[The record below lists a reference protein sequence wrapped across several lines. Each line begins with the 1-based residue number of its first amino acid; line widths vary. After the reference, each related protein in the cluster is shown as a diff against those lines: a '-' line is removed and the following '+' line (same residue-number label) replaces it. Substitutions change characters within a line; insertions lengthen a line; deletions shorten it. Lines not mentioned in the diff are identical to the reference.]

1 MRRLSYGR
9 LFTLVGIVLL
19 APLLYLQY
27 LQWSGSQD
35 SITFNQKESYGV
47 ENITPARELL
57 QQTARQRVML
67 AAQGRGEGGYNA
79 DLQAQKSRMR
89 EISSRLEKVTKRL
102 GPAIADLNGEQKTV
116 ARVKDLVDQ
125 IQTFESADGS
135 SGDTDKALADLLA
148 VTNDFVLNYV
158 ANFSN
163 LILDPDLDSYYLM
176 DAYTGR
182 LGSLT
187 ETLVNIGHLVI
198 TRTEAGALTEAD
210 RLVLAAYVARA
221 RSFTSDLKTNFDTA
235 FANNAAGKLRPAIG
249 ATVDTALADVNT
261 FLTMID
267 AQALGKDKATM
278 TPGEF
283 CNRTTATIDSVQKLH
298 DEVGPQLD
306 GLIVARVDRYS
317 TAQMTGLATGFLA
330 VGLII
335 YVLLSFYFQVST
347 ELTGKI
353 KEAENLRAQAE
364 TENQLLN
371 GNIMDLLT
379 FVANCADGDL
389 TGRAKVTEGALGNVA
404 DAMNQMMDNWTQ
416 VLGTLI
422 KTIEETQNAGQKVG
436 ETAESM
442 AEGATEQAQKLDAAT
457 AAVQQIRGNITQVSE
472 NANTAVTAASRTQ
485 ESAFSGA
492 EMVQK
497 IAEEMETLR
506 ANVQAGAKKI
516 KSLGDRSMEITGIV
530 GTIAKIS
537 EQTNMLALNAAIEA
551 ARAGEHGRGFSV
563 VAEEVRKLAERTS
576 MATQDIRTLIT
587 SIQAETS
594 ESVAAIEEQTRAVE
608 HHAESVTESGQVLQ
622 KIQHES
628 TQTSELISD
637 MNRVARDQ
645 VPAAEQ
651 TLQGMLAVSE
661 IAKETQSSA
670 QTTLK
675 LSKVLGETAERLVT
689 AIGSFRITR

>member
-1 MRRLSYGR
+1 M
-9 LFTLVGIVLL
+9 
-19 APLLYLQY
+19 
-27 LQWSGSQD
+27 
-35 SITFNQKESYGV
+35 
-47 ENITPARELL
+47 
-57 QQTARQRVML
+57 
-67 AAQGRGEGGYNA
+67 GYNA

-116 ARVKDLVDQ
+116 TRVKDLVDQ

-135 SGDTDKALADLLA
+135 GGDSDKALADLLA

-187 ETLVNIGHLVI
+187 ETLVNIGHSVI
-198 TRTEAGALTEAD
+198 TRTEAGSLNEAD

-221 RSFTSDLKTNFDTA
+221 RSFASDLKTNFDTA

-404 DAMNQMMDNWTQ
+404 DAMNQMMDNWTE

-422 KTIEETQNAGQKVG
+422 KTIEETQNAGLKVG

-442 AEGATEQAQKLDAAT
+442 AHGATEQAQKLDAAT

-472 NANTAVTAASRTQ
+472 NANTAVTARLAHPGVGVQRRRDGAEDRRGDGDAARERAGRCEEDQ
-485 ESAFSGA
+485 EPRRPQHGDHRHRRHDRQDLRADQHAGAQRRDRSGA
-492 EMVQK
+492 RRRTRPRLQ
-497 IAEEMETLR
+497 R
-506 ANVQAGAKKI
+506 RRRGSPQARRTHVDGDAGHPHADHQHPGRDQRVGG
-516 KSLGDRSMEITGIV
+516 GDRVSRP
-530 GTIAKIS
+530 APW
-537 EQTNMLALNAAIEA
+537 
-551 ARAGEHGRGFSV
+551 
-563 VAEEVRKLAERTS
+563 
-576 MATQDIRTLIT
+576 
-587 SIQAETS
+587 
-594 ESVAAIEEQTRAVE
+594 
-608 HHAESVTESGQVLQ
+608 
-622 KIQHES
+622 S
-628 TQTSELISD
+628 TTPS
-637 MNRVARDQ
+637 R
-645 VPAAEQ
+645 
-651 TLQGMLAVSE
+651 
-661 IAKETQSSA
+661 
-670 QTTLK
+670 
-675 LSKVLGETAERLVT
+675 
-689 AIGSFRITR
+689 

>member
-210 RLVLAAYVARA
+210 RLVLAAAVARA

-422 KTIEETQNAGQKVG
+422 KTIEETQNAGLKVG

>member
-187 ETLVNIGHLVI
+187 ETLVNIGHTVI